1 MRIVPLRRCRVSQGL
16 SHPASGRLLGVVAAK
31 PAVVLGLLVRPGQPR
46 PTHPADWAAGAG
58 ASSGSRTDPA
68 RGRSARDKSR
78 RNYRDGWYPDERGL
92 SPQLVGSSQFGQ
104 VFKTQL
110 DGQIYAEPL
119 LVGHVLLVATET
131 DWVYGLD
138 PTTGAIEWSRQIAR
152 PFVDAPLGCGDLV
165 PDLGVTSTPTVD
177 PATGVVY
184 LVDQAHLPG
193 SAGVGWFMNAI
204 DPATGGE
211 MPRFPVEARGP
222 AANNPLQPF
231 IPTKETQRPG
241 LLFLDGVVYAAFG
254 SHCDFT
260 PYTGIIVGVST
271 SGRQATMWSDEGAG
285 TGVGGGIWQG
295 GGGLVSAG
303 PGQIFFE
310 SANGFGKSA
319 DPQGPIPG
327 SSPPANLADSVV
339 RLVVQPDGSLK
350 ATNFFSMYDDAVV
363 DRHDWDLAGAPVA
376 LPPEFSARG
385 TRISLSLPGSRAS
398 FTCSIGTASV
408 APAKV
413 RTGRISS

>member
-1 MRIVPLRRCRVSQGL
+1 
-16 SHPASGRLLGVVAAK
+16 
-31 PAVVLGLLVRPGQPR
+31 
-46 PTHPADWAAGAG
+46 
-58 ASSGSRTDPA
+58 
-68 RGRSARDKSR
+68 
-78 RNYRDGWYPDERGL
+78 
-92 SPQLVGSSQFGQ
+92 
-104 VFKTQL
+104 
-110 DGQIYAEPL
+110 
-119 LVGHVLLVATET
+119 
-131 DWVYGLD
+131 
-138 PTTGAIEWSRQIAR
+138 
-152 PFVDAPLGCGDLV
+152 
-165 PDLGVTSTPTVD
+165 
-177 PATGVVY
+177 
-184 LVDQAHLPG
+184 
-193 SAGVGWFMNAI
+193 MNAI

-295 GGGLVSAG
+295 GGGLVSPG

-339 RLVVQPDGSLK
+339 RLVVEPNGSLE
-350 ATNFFSMYDDAVV
+350 ARNFFSMYDDEVV

-376 LPPEFSARG
+376 LPPEFSAPGYPHLLVATGKQGVVYLSNRDSLG
-385 TRISLSLPGSRAS
+385 GVDEGPNGRDLVLGEYGPNGEAISTAGAWPGDGGYVYVSTLQSASGGAGAVDVYKFTITAKGLRALRLVGKGSVPAVFGVSGPLVTSDGAATGSAVVWVIDGASLQAYD
-398 FTCSIGTASV
+398 
-408 APAKV
+408 PAV
-413 RTGRISS
+413 R